1 MTHPRKARRLAV
13 AVAAAGLLTAGMAV
27 AAPSTAQPT
36 KPSNKQATNVP
47 SEDQASERPAA
58 GHEPEHPLEIAHK
71 REAQL
76 AAALE
81 RKAEGKNPFRG
92 RGQNQEVPLER
103 EGTDRIFVVLAEFG
117 DQRYETATDKRF
129 VDPPAN
135 GFPLPDPQPQTFD
148 GPLHNQIPE
157 PDRATDNTTIWQ
169 DDFSREH
176 YEDMYFNRMAK
187 YYERQSSGRYSV
199 EGDVTEWVKVPY
211 NQALYGRG
219 FCGNP
224 PGTPVTTC
232 ASTKALIRDAL
243 AVWVQDQLDSGQTM
257 AQITDYLKTFD
268 VQDRYDVDEDGN
280 FQEPD
285 GFIDHFQ
292 IVHAGGDEAAAD
304 PIYGSDAIWSHRWYS
319 NLQAGGP
326 GGLTGVNIGSN
337 GGAYGLGA
345 NPANPVPNNPTGV
358 WVGDY
363 TIQPENGGLGVFA
376 HEFGHDLGL
385 PDLYDTSGNTG
396 GAENNTA
403 FWSLMSSGANIGDG
417 GDTIGDAPTDL
428 GAWELF
434 QLGWL
439 DAQGDQGP
447 FYTVVQPGEK
457 KTEKLGAN
465 VPATKNAKQ
474 AVFAVLPDKEVPL
487 ELGAPAPGSGQRF
500 FWSTQGDNLN
510 TTMTKAGITGTAL
523 TAKVSY
529 EIEAEWDYAF
539 LEASA
544 DGTTWTPVMTN
555 LSDSTTHAGHN
566 QSGFNNSGAGITGDS
581 AGWTDLTATLPA
593 GTTQVRFRYQ
603 TDGAAVESG
612 FRVDDIAVDGAVI
625 GTAETEDEG
634 WTFSGFRT
642 TTGSEVET
650 FFNAYIAENRQY
662 DGYDASLESAYNFS
676 YPVTKP
682 DWVEHYPYQDG
693 MLVTYWDSSQGDNN
707 VGDHPGEGLVLP
719 VDAHP
724 LLSHWADGT
733 LMRPRILSYDSTFGF
748 DRTDRITLRRE
759 VDLNGD
765 GTITGAEL
773 QTGRIPS
780 RPAVSTFDDTKT
792 WWYGTDGDE
801 VLVDHDNDPATP
813 KVLRHPGR
821 YQPGWY
827 SVDVPKTGTLI
838 RVLDEKHGYL
848 KIRVEPKKRR

>member
-1 MTHPRKARRLAV
+1 MTHHPRKARRLAV
-13 AVAAAGLLTAGMAV
+13 AAAVGGLLIAGSAV
-27 AAPSTAQPT
+27 AAPSIAQAPK
-36 KPSNKQATNVP
+36 KPSYKQATTAP
-47 SEDQASERPAA
+47 SDDQATERPGA

-71 REAQL
+71 RDAQL

-92 RGQNQEVPLER
+92 RGHSQEVPLER

-129 VDPPAN
+129 VDPPNN
-135 GFPLPDPQPQTFD
+135 GFPLPAPQPQTFD

-169 DDFSREH
+169 QDFNREH

-199 EGDVTEWVKVPY
+199 DGDVTEWVKVPY

-219 FCGNP
+219 FCGTP
-224 PGTPVTTC
+224 PGAPVTTC

-268 VQDRYDVDEDGN
+268 LQDRYDIDGDGN

-292 IVHAGGDEAAAD
+292 IVHAGGDEAAGD

-345 NPANPVPNNPTGV
+345 SAANPVPNNPTGV

-396 GAENNTA
+396 GAENSTA

-417 GDTIGDAPTDL
+417 GDTIGDDPTDL

-439 DAQGDQGP
+439 DQQGDQGP
-447 FYTVVQPGEK
+447 FYTVVQPGQK
-457 KTEKLGAN
+457 VTEKLGAN
-465 VPATKNAKQ
+465 VPATKRAKQ
-474 AVFAVLPDKEVPL
+474 AVIAVLPDKEVPL
-487 ELGAPAPGSGQRF
+487 ELGGPAPGSGQRF

-510 TTMTKAGITGTAL
+510 TTMTKSGITGTAL
-523 TAKVSY
+523 TAKVNY
-529 EIEAEWDYAF
+529 QIEAEWDYAF
-539 LEASA
+539 LEAST
-544 DGTTWTPVMTN
+544 DGGTTWTQVMTN
-555 LSDSTTHAGHN
+555 RSDSATHAGHN
-566 QSGFNNSGAGITGDS
+566 QSGFNNSGAGLTGTS
-581 AGWTDLTATLPA
+581 AGWVDLTATLPA
-593 GTTQVRFRYQ
+593 GTNTVRFRYQ
-603 TDGAAVESG
+603 TDGAAAESG
-612 FRVDDIAVDGAVI
+612 FRVDDIAVDGTVI
-625 GTAETEDEG
+625 GTAETDNEG
-634 WTFSGFRT
+634 WTFDGFRT
-642 TTGSEVET
+642 TTGTEVET
-650 FFNAYIAENRQY
+650 YFNAYIAENRQY
-662 DGYDASLESAYNFS
+662 DGYDTSLETAYNFGFL
-676 YPVTKP
+676 P
-682 DWVEHYPYQDG
+682 DSPDKVEHYPYQDG
-693 MLVTYWDSSQGDNN
+693 MLVTYWDSSQADNN
-707 VGDHPGEGLVLP
+707 VGDHPGEGLILP

-724 LLSHWADGT
+724 GFSHWGDGT
-733 LMRPRILSYDSTFGF
+733 LMRPRILSYDSTFGLEK
-748 DRTDRITLRRE
+748 TDPITLH
-759 VDLNGD
+759 LG
-765 GTITGAEL
+765 GIPA
-773 QTGRIPS
+773 RIRS
-780 RPAVSTFDDTKT
+780 QKAVPTFDDTLT
-792 WWYGTDGDE
+792 WWFNRDE
-801 VLVDHDNDPATP
+801 HAATGA
-813 KVLRHPGR
+813 HAGR

-827 SVDVPKTGTLI
+827 SVDVPKTGTTI
-838 RVLDEKHGYL
+838 RVLNERHGVL
-848 KIRVEPKKRR
+848 QVRVEPKKKRR